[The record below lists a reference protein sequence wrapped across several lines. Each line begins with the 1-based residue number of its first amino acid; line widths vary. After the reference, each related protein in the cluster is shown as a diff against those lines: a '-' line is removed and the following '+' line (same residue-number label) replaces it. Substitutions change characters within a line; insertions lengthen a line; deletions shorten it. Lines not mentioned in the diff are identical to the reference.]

1 VKKNID
7 IIIPV
12 CYSALEVYLLPV
24 IGGFMKKTIL
34 FGLILSS
41 ALVSTA
47 ISAPQKPSMAPLCKG
62 CHQADS
68 NMVRGTLDYFV
79 EKTKTFQLDL
89 SAPGAPAKE
98 VIFYDQCTK
107 VKNLED
113 ISEMGDYKGR
123 AFRVYYYETPEGKKI
138 ATLITRFDILKTIAP
153 EDKLDKQGLKNLL
166 THDKSAVLIDA
177 RPPVAYKSGFIPG
190 AIVIPAA
197 ELEKHVDKLP
207 KDKNTTLIFYCVGG
221 CSSPTAAIKAKSL
234 GYKNVKIY
242 AGGFPDW
249 ISSEISYIDPELVN
263 STLKQN
269 PKGYI
274 VIDTN
279 DPDVAKKAHLPNA
292 VNVTPKNFEEMSKKL
307 PSKKLVPIVV
317 YGKNADEIASKLIA
331 MNYKGTRVLPI
342 TIEEWNKKGYQT
354 LSGKLESAFVVIP
367 TPKPGT
373 IAKDEFE
380 KIIQQPPADTIIID
394 VRTKQ
399 EYEAGH
405 FPNVINIPIED
416 IPSSAAKLPKD
427 KTIIV
432 SCATG
437 VRAEMAYN
445 QLKDLGFKVRYL
457 DAVNKFS
464 KDGGYE
470 INPN

>member
-1 VKKNID
+1 MKRFAT
-7 IIIPV
+7 II
-12 CYSALEVYLLPV
+12 
-24 IGGFMKKTIL
+24 F
-34 FGLILSS
+34 LIIAVLTSS
-41 ALVSTA
+41 SLWAQTA
-47 ISAPQKPSMAPLCKG
+47 SKPSMAPLCKG
-62 CHQADS
+62 CHQSDS

-113 ISEMGDYKGR
+113 IDEMGDYKGK

-138 ATLITRFDILKTIAP
+138 ATLITRFDILKTISP
-153 EDKLDKQGLKNLL
+153 EDKLDKAGLKNLML
-166 THDKSAVLIDA
+166 HDKSVALIDA
-177 RPPVAYKSGFIPG
+177 RPAVAYKAGYIPG

-207 KDKNTTLIFYCVGG
+207 KDKNTVLVFYCVGG

-249 ISSEISYIDPELVN
+249 IATEISYIDPELVN
-263 STLKQN
+263 GTLKTN

-279 DPDVAKKAHLPNA
+279 NTKISSKTHLPNA
-292 VNVTPKNFEEMSKKL
+292 VNVTTKNFDEMAQKL
-307 PSKKLVPIVV
+307 PKKKLVPIVV
-317 YGKNADEIASKLIA
+317 YGPEANEIANKLIA
-331 MNYKGTRVLPI
+331 LGYKGTRVLPI
-342 TIEEWNKKGYQT
+342 SIEEWKNKGYIT
-354 LSGKLESAFVVIP
+354 LSNKLEKSFTVIP
-367 TPKPGT
+367 VPKPGT
-373 IAKDEFE
+373 ISKEEFE
-380 KIIQQPPADTIIID
+380 KLLQNPDSNTIIID

-399 EYEAGH
+399 EYDAGH
-405 FPNVINIPIED
+405 FPNVINLPVDEIA
-416 IPSSAAKLPKD
+416 SGANKLPKD

-432 SCATG
+432 TCATG
-437 VRAEMAYN
+437 VRAEMGYN
-445 QLKDLGFKVRYL
+445 QLKDLGFKVKYL
-457 DAVNKFS
+457 DSVNKFQN
-464 KDGGYE
+464 GGYE
-470 INPN
+470 IIPN

>member
-1 VKKNID
+1 MKKF
-7 IIIPV
+7 IIPISMIV
-12 CYSALEVYLLPV
+12 AL
-24 IGGFMKKTIL
+24 T
-34 FGLILSS
+34 
-41 ALVSTA
+41 TA
-47 ISAPQKPSMAPLCKG
+47 TLWASQPSKPSMAPLCKG
-62 CHQADS
+62 CHQPDS

-98 VIFYDQCTK
+98 VFFYDQCTK
-107 VKNLED
+107 VKNLEE
-113 ISEMGDYKGR
+113 ISDMGDYKGR
-123 AFRVYYYETPEGKKI
+123 AFRVYYYETSEGKKI

-153 EDKLDKQGLKNLL
+153 EDKLDRDGLKNILL
-166 THDKSAVLIDA
+166 HDKNAVLIDA
-177 RPPVAYKSGFIPG
+177 RPPVAYKAGYIPG

-263 STLKQN
+263 NNLKNN
-269 PKGYI
+269 PKAYI
-274 VIDTN
+274 VIDTRN
-279 DPDVAKKAHLPNA
+279 AKEAEKLHLPNA
-292 VNVTPKNFEEMSKKL
+292 VNVTTKNFDSISQKL
-307 PSKKLVPIVV
+307 PKKKLVPIVV
-317 YGKNADEIASKLIA
+317 YGPEANDIAQKLISLG
-331 MNYKGTRVLPI
+331 YKGTRVLPI
-342 TIEEWNKKGYQT
+342 TIEKWKKRVYIT
-354 LSGKLESAFVVIP
+354 LSKKLEKTFTVIP

-373 IAKDEFE
+373 ISKEEFE
-380 KIIQQPPADTIIID
+380 KAIANPKDVIIID

-405 FPNVINIPIED
+405 FPNAINIPIDE
-416 IPSSAAKLPKD
+416 IASKVNTLPKD
-427 KTIIV
+427 KTIYV

-445 QLKDLGFKVRYL
+445 QLKDFGFNVKYL
-457 DAVNKFS
+457 DAVNKFQ
-464 KDGGYE
+464 KEGGYE

>member
-1 VKKNID
+1 
-7 IIIPV
+7 
-12 CYSALEVYLLPV
+12 
-24 IGGFMKKTIL
+24 MKKSIL
-34 FGLILSS
+34 FASLAGMVLF
-41 ALVSTA
+41 ATA
-47 ISAPQKPSMAPLCKG
+47 ISASQKPSMAPLCKG
-62 CHQADS
+62 CHQPDS

-79 EKTKTFQLDL
+79 EKNKTFQLDL

-113 ISEMGDYKGR
+113 ITEMGDYKGR

-138 ATLITRFDILKTIAP
+138 ATLVTRFDILKTIAP
-153 EDKLDKQGLKNLL
+153 EDKLDKAGLKNLL
-166 THDKSAVLIDA
+166 LHDKSAVLIDA
-177 RPPVAYKSGFIPG
+177 RPPVAYKAGYIPG

-197 ELEKHVDKLP
+197 ELEKHADKLP

-221 CSSPTAAIKAKSL
+221 CSSPTAAIKAKSM

-263 STLKQN
+263 NTLKNN

-279 DPDVAKKAHLPNA
+279 DPKTASAMHLTNA
-292 VNVTPKNFEEMSKKL
+292 VNVTTKNFSELSAKL
-307 PSKKLVPIVV
+307 PKKKLVPIVV
-317 YGKNADEIASKLIA
+317 YGKEANEIASKLIE
-331 MNYKGTRVLPI
+331 MGYKGTRVLPV
-342 TIEEWNKKGYQT
+342 TIQEWKNKGYQT
-354 LSGKLESAFVVIP
+354 LSGKLESNFVVIP

-373 IAKDEFE
+373 ISKDEFE
-380 KIIQQPPADTIIID
+380 KILQNPSDVVLID

-405 FPNVINIPIED
+405 FPNAINIPVDD
-416 IPSSAAKLPKD
+416 IAAKASTLPKD

-445 QLKDLGFKVRYL
+445 QLKDLGFKVKYL
-457 DAVNKFS
+457 DAVNKFG

>member
-1 VKKNID
+1 MRK
-7 IIIPV
+7 
-12 CYSALEVYLLPV
+12 S
-24 IGGFMKKTIL
+24 IL
-34 FGLILSS
+34 FATI
-41 ALVSTA
+41 AAAAIISTA
-47 ISAPQKPSMAPLCKG
+47 VSAEQKKPSMAPLCKG
-62 CHQADS
+62 CHQVDS
-68 NMVRGTLDYFV
+68 NMIRGTLDYFV
-79 EKTKTFQLDL
+79 EKNKTFQLDL

-98 VIFYDQCTK
+98 VLFYDNCTK

-113 ISEMGDYKGR
+113 ITEMGDYKGR

-138 ATLITRFDILKTIAP
+138 ASLITRFDILKTIAP
-153 EDKLDKQGLKNLL
+153 EDKLDKDALKQIIL
-166 THDKSAVLIDA
+166 HDKSAVIIDA
-177 RPPVAYKSGFIPG
+177 RPPVAYKAGFIPG

-221 CSSPTAAIKAKSL
+221 CSSPTAAIKAKSM

-263 STLKQN
+263 NTLQSN

-279 DPDVAKKAHLPNA
+279 DPKKADAIHLTNA
-292 VNVTPKNFEEMSKKL
+292 VNVTTKNFDEMSAKL
-307 PSKKLVPIVV
+307 PKKKLVPIVV
-317 YGKNADEIASKLIA
+317 YGKESNEIAKKLIA
-331 MNYKGTRVLPI
+331 MGYKGTRVLPI
-342 TIEEWNKKGYQT
+342 TIEEWKKKGYVT
-354 LSGKLESAFVVIP
+354 HSGKLEKAFVVIP

-373 IAKDEFE
+373 IAKEEFE
-380 KIIQQPPADTIIID
+380 KLIQNPGDTIIID

-399 EYEAGH
+399 EYDAGH
-405 FPNVINIPIED
+405 FPNAINIPVEEL
-416 IPSSAAKLPKD
+416 AAKASTLPKD

-437 VRAEMAYN
+437 VRAEMGYN
-445 QLKDLGFKVRYL
+445 QLKDLGFKVKYL
-457 DAVNKFS
+457 DAVNKF
-464 KDGGYE
+464 KDGAYE

>member
-1 VKKNID
+1 
-7 IIIPV
+7 
-12 CYSALEVYLLPV
+12 
-24 IGGFMKKTIL
+24 MKKTIL
-34 FGLILSS
+34 LSLILSS

-62 CHQADS
+62 CHQTDS

-98 VIFYDQCTK
+98 VLFYDQCTK

-113 ISEMGDYKGR
+113 ITEMGDYKGR

-153 EDKLDKQGLKNLL
+153 EDKLDKDGLKSIL
-166 THDKSAVLIDA
+166 THDRSAILIDA
-177 RPPVAYKSGFIPG
+177 RPPMAYKAGYIPG

-249 ISSEISYIDPELVN
+249 ISSEISYIDPELVDN
-263 STLKQN
+263 TLKQN

-279 DPDVAKKAHLPNA
+279 NPDVAKKAHLPNA

-307 PSKKLVPIVV
+307 PSKKLIPIVV
-317 YGKNADEIASKLIA
+317 YGENAVEIASKLIN
-331 MNYKGTRVLPI
+331 MKYKGTRVLPI
-342 TIEEWNKKGYQT
+342 TISEWKKKGYQT
-354 LSGKLESAFVVIP
+354 LSNKLESAFVVIP

-405 FPNVINIPIED
+405 FPNSINIPIED
-416 IPSSAAKLPKD
+416 IPSSAVKLPKD

-445 QLKDLGFKVRYL
+445 QFKDLGFKVKYL
-457 DAVNKFS
+457 DAVNKFTE
-464 KDGGYE
+464 DGGYE

>member
-1 VKKNID
+1 MKRFLTFILAVA
-7 IIIPV
+7 
-12 CYSALEVYLLPV
+12 ALL
-24 IGGFMKKTIL
+24 T
-34 FGLILSS
+34 SS
-41 ALVSTA
+41 FLWAQTTS
-47 ISAPQKPSMAPLCKG
+47 KPSMAPLCKG
-62 CHQADS
+62 CHQTDS

-123 AFRVYYYETPEGKKI
+123 AFRVYYYETSEGKKI

-153 EDKLDKQGLKNLL
+153 EDKLDKAGLKNLML
-166 THDKSAVLIDA
+166 HDKSVVLIDA
-177 RPPVAYKSGFIPG
+177 RPPVAYKAGYIPG

-207 KDKNTTLIFYCVGG
+207 KDKNTVLVFYCVGG
-221 CSSPTAAIKAKSL
+221 CSSPTAAIKAKSM

-249 ISSEISYIDPELVN
+249 ITTEVSYIDPELVN
-263 STLKQN
+263 NTLKSN
-269 PKGYI
+269 PKGYV

-279 DPDVAKKAHLPNA
+279 DAKNSAKAHLPNA
-292 VNVTPKNFEEMSKKL
+292 VNVTIKNFDEMSKKL
-307 PSKKLVPIVV
+307 PAKKLVPIVV
-317 YGKNADEIASKLIA
+317 YGPEANEIANKLIGLG
-331 MNYKGTRVLPI
+331 YRGTRVLPI
-342 TIEEWNKKGYQT
+342 SITEWKNKGYLT
-354 LSGKLESAFVVIP
+354 LSDKLEKSFTVIP

-373 IAKDEFE
+373 ISKDEFE
-380 KIIQQPPADTIIID
+380 NLLKNPNSNIVIID

-405 FPNVINIPIED
+405 FPNAINLPVDD
-416 IPSSAAKLPKD
+416 IASNASKLPKD

-432 SCATG
+432 TCATG
-437 VRAEMAYN
+437 VRAEMGYN
-445 QLKDLGFKVRYL
+445 QLKDFGFNVKYL
-457 DAVNKFS
+457 DSVNKFQN
-464 KDGGYE
+464 GGYE
-470 INPN
+470 IIPN